1 MPHDPDFVEVFG
13 VSMVSS
19 PNCFE
24 VPRNVNVAPSSFR
37 RTVDAGWRAITVRVV
52 LALWAVLGWGVAT
65 SAPTIPKTPEEL
77 WALRPIVR
85 PAVPEGGTASK
96 NPIDAFIAKS
106 CRDRGLTTT
115 GPADPLVWLRR
126 VTFDL
131 TGLAPTPAEQESY
144 LEDSSAGGRDK
155 AIARLLGSEQHGV
168 RYGRHW
174 LDVLRYADFDE
185 NMPATPGIHYWRD
198 WVIHAINQD
207 LPFDDFVRA
216 QITGNRAAKRK
227 TISPEGHLSE
237 VPPRPEDRFALG
249 FLARGA
255 TSPGNADYQLS
266 FSAVET
272 ISTAF
277 MGMTIGCAKCH
288 DHFFDPI
295 RQADYYSMKAIFDP
309 LVVRPMDL
317 ATPEQVFAH
326 GRSVAEHESRLQRV
340 VEAMRRFVAP
350 YHTQLYEERLS
361 ALPPEAQAAIRKPEK
376 QRSAAE
382 QKIAEDYHPILR
394 IDPIKM
400 KAIMTPEVI
409 KEYDGYLKQLAALK
423 APEPLPVFWTV
434 EDDAKRASE
443 KRYVLTTGDPAR
455 PKLSQEVQP
464 GFPLVTRP
472 PEFRDGRRET
482 LADWL
487 TAAENPLLPRV
498 AVNRIWQW
506 HFGSGLHGSANDFG
520 SLGGAPIHPQ
530 LLDYLAAEFI
540 AHRYSMKWLHTLIV
554 TSETYQRASRVT
566 ADAAIANQRIDPDN
580 RMYWKYPL
588 NRLEAESIRDALL
601 QAAGTLELHLGGKSF
616 DMGGTNVSSNR
627 RTAYVQRGYRSYQEV
642 MPAYLQTFDAED
654 GRIVCP
660 RRNQTVTAPQAL
672 FLMNDSLTEDV
683 SKLFAAR
690 LAGEFPGD
698 LTSAVRAGYRQA
710 LGRHPTSTEEVRAST
725 YLAGDPSRLKGF
737 SWAVLNLDEFLYLR

>member
-1 MPHDPDFVEVFG
+1 
-13 VSMVSS
+13 MVSNLKS
-19 PNCFE
+19 FRTQSSTNE
-24 VPRNVNVAPSSFR
+24 WVAPAR
-37 RTVDAGWRAITVRVV
+37 RAIFGRVGLRL
-52 LALWAVLGWGVAT
+52 LALWAIFAWGLVA
-65 SAPTIPKTPEEL
+65 SARPIPKKVGEL
-77 WALRPIVR
+77 WSLQPVVR
-85 PAVPEGGTASK
+85 PDVPDGVTTSK

-106 CRDRGLTTT
+106 CQERGLVLA
-115 GPADPLVWLRR
+115 GPADPLTWLRR

-144 LEDSSAGGRDK
+144 LEDPSAGGRDK

-198 WVIHAINQD
+198 WVIHSINHD

-216 QITGNRAAKRK
+216 QITGNRAVKRK

-255 TSPGNADYQLS
+255 TSPGNADHQLS

-277 MGMTIGCAKCH
+277 MGMTVGCAKCH

-295 RQADYYSMKAIFDP
+295 RQADYYAMKAVFDP
-309 LVVRPMDL
+309 LVVRPVDL

-326 GRSVAEHESRLQRV
+326 GRAVAEHESRVQRV
-340 VEAMRRFVAP
+340 VNAMRRFIAP
-350 YHTQLYEERLS
+350 YHSRLYEERLS
-361 ALPPEAQAAIRKPEK
+361 ALPPDAQAAIRKAEK

-382 QKIAEDYHPILR
+382 QKVAEDYHPILR
-394 IDPIKM
+394 IDPIKI
-400 KAIMTPEVI
+400 KEIMTPDVI
-409 KEYDGYLKQLAALK
+409 KEYDEYLNQLAALK

-434 EDDAKRASE
+434 EDDAKRAAE

-455 PKLSQEVQP
+455 PKLSQEVEP

-472 PEFRDGRRET
+472 PEFREGRRET
-482 LADWL
+482 FGDWL
-487 TAAENPLLPRV
+487 TAPENPLLARV

-506 HFGSGLHGSANDFG
+506 HFGGGLHGNPNDFG
-520 SLGGAPIHPQ
+520 SLGATPNHPQ

-540 AHRYSMKWLHTLIV
+540 AHRFSMKWLHTLIV
-554 TSETYQRASRVT
+554 TSETYQRASIGT
-566 ADAAIANQRIDPDN
+566 AEAEIANQRIDPDN
-580 RMYWKYPL
+580 QMYWKFPL
-588 NRLEAESIRDALL
+588 NRLEAESIRDSLL
-601 QAAGTLELHLGGKSF
+601 QLAGTLDLSLGGKSF
-616 DMGGTNVSSNR
+616 DMGSTNLSSNR
-627 RTAYVQRGYRSYQEV
+627 RTAYLQRGFRSYQEV
-642 MPAYLQTFDAED
+642 MPAYLQTFDGED
-654 GRIVCP
+654 GRLVCP

-672 FLMNDSLTEDV
+672 FLMNDPLSEEV
-683 SKLFAAR
+683 STRFAAR
-690 LAGEFPGD
+690 LAGEFPHD
-698 LTSAVRAGYRQA
+698 LTTAIRMGYRQA
-710 LGRHPTSTEEVRAST
+710 LGRGPTSAEEVGAGA
-725 YLAGDPSRLKGF
+725 YLAGNPARLKGF
-737 SWAVLNLDEFLYLR
+737 SWALLNLDEFLYLR